1 VPASPNALETV
12 STIAEEE
19 PTPNR
24 LVGTIKEEDSK
35 KKAASTPRQPARLT
49 AAELDKAVTINLVE
63 TPTFWLL
70 DLVGSCVAKDSDEA
84 PGVEEENE
92 KYDEL
97 LQTKQ
102 GSDSYID
109 SSAQTLPAFPKAIE
123 VQADP
128 PATSEAGTLATNWD
142 IYDAFHPDDADEA
155 GETATA
161 ATRPRPAPAVVQ
173 APAPAPEPEEAAPAA
188 GAEPEPEVEVEPEPE
203 PVADV
208 SHLETLPE
216 KLAKV
221 ERMLT
226 QNQYHGQHL
235 EYRNYRSAQVARVAP
250 EVSTED
256 DGTAD
261 PALRKLW
268 TFGCDHTDG
277 RNVSAMAWN
286 KDDTDLVAAAYGE
299 FEFTVEQ
306 KDGAIALWSLKNPTH
321 PERVYSLP
329 CGVTAIDWSAYH
341 PFLLAVGLY
350 DGNVAIFDMRS
361 EEDAPILASGNNTEK
376 HHDPVWQV
384 QWIDKGMERG
394 ESLVSIS
401 TDGKVKEWTIKKGL
415 EHNELMMMK
424 EAARPDKDGG
434 GENLISNLAS
444 GLCFDFSKLDP
455 TMYLAGTESGMIY
468 KCSCS
473 YYDSYMQEFTGHEPG
488 MPVYKIRWSPF
499 APNIFLSCSAD
510 WTVKLWKDD
519 NSGSTAAS
527 KHLISFSSSNDYVAD
542 IRWAPTHSTV
552 FGSVTGD
559 GKLDIW
565 DVEREM

>member
-1 VPASPNALETV
+1 LHLSLAQMTTVPKPPRCETCGL
-12 STIAEEE
+12 S
-19 PTPNR
+19 
-24 LVGTIKEEDSK
+24 
-35 KKAASTPRQPARLT
+35 AA
-49 AAELDKAVTINLVE
+49 I
-63 TPTFWLL
+63 
-70 DLVGSCVAKDSDEA
+70 
-84 PGVEEENE
+84 
-92 KYDEL
+92 
-97 LQTKQ
+97 
-102 GSDSYID
+102 
-109 SSAQTLPAFPKAIE
+109 
-123 VQADP
+123 
-128 PATSEAGTLATNWD
+128 
-142 IYDAFHPDDADEA
+142 
-155 GETATA
+155 
-161 ATRPRPAPAVVQ
+161 
-173 APAPAPEPEEAAPAA
+173 
-188 GAEPEPEVEVEPEPE
+188 
-203 PVADV
+203 
-208 SHLETLPE
+208 
-216 KLAKV
+216 
-221 ERMLT
+221 
-226 QNQYHGQHL
+226 
-235 EYRNYRSAQVARVAP
+235 
-250 EVSTED
+250 
-256 DGTAD
+256 
-261 PALRKLW
+261 
-268 TFGCDHTDG
+268 TDG

-299 FEFTVEQ
+299 FDFTVEQ

-361 EEDAPILASGNNTEK
+361 EEDAPILESGSTTDK

-384 QWIDKGMERG
+384 QWIDKGMRGG

-473 YYDSYMQEFTGHEPG
+473 YYDAYTAEFTGHEPG

-565 DVEREM
+565 DVEREILNPIISHNSGRKRLSTVLFGEASPVVITGSSDGNIDVYRLSNLEGGMLTDIEQATNLEHAIQKNLD